1 LNSRNKLAQR
11 VFDDIFR
18 HWNEE
23 AGGGL
28 VNRPGFVGG
37 HLV

>member
-1 LNSRNKLAQR
+1 MPAFRAAAAKPRLL
-11 VFDDIFR
+11 IFAVVI
-18 HWNEE
+18 NTN
-23 AGGGL
+23 